1 MTDKSSFLQP
11 KHISP
16 AEQLRAQLTTLE
28 NDAATLAKMTRAE
41 ALAYL
46 GTLDAARDGLARLT
60 AAGNDLS
67 AELVRFDDLQARI
80 TRYAEHVLRAV
91 GGGAALRAARPANVM
106 RASHPWWFA
115 DEIAAEA
122 KARARKRVFTILGVA
137 TAVLLAVVLAF
148 NTILKPDPVVLA
160 KTRHFQRAM
169 ALAAEQQNH
178 LAALDEVEAILSL
191 TPDDVDALAFK
202 GVLLVKMGNAAAGE
216 SVSAQASALAPD
228 DAYVPL
234 AQARLWQQLG
244 NPAEALSLAENVLA
258 THLDSAEGWYI
269 AGQAH
274 AALGDTPQAREA
286 LSKAAELALAQGNDS
301 LYVIAKT
308 NLTYLLPGGK

>member
-1 MTDKSSFLQP
+1 
-11 KHISP
+11 
-16 AEQLRAQLTTLE
+16 
-28 NDAATLAKMTRAE
+28 MTRADV
-41 ALAYL
+41 LAYL

-60 AAGNDLS
+60 AAGSDLS
-67 AELVRFDDLQARI
+67 AEAVRLGDLQARI
-80 TRYAEHVLRAV
+80 ARHAEHVLRAV
-91 GGGAALRAARPANVM
+91 GGAAALRAARPADVA
-106 RASHPWWFA
+106 RATHPWWFA

-122 KARARKRVFTILGVA
+122 KARARKRVLTIFGVA
-137 TAVLLAVVLAF
+137 GAVVLAVVLAF
-148 NTILKPDPVVLA
+148 NTVLKPDPIVLA

-169 ALAAEQQNH
+169 ELAAEQQDYS
-178 LAALDEVEAILSL
+178 AALDEVEAILSL

-202 GVLLVKMGNAAAGE
+202 GVLLMKTGDVAAGK

-244 NPAEALSLAENVLA
+244 NPTEALSLAENVLA

-274 AALGDTPQAREA
+274 AALGDIPQAREA